1 MLEQLGN
8 PWWMFV
14 LVGLTAGMVSG
25 ALGVGSGIIFIPALV
40 IFFAVPQ
47 KSAQGTALAVMVP
60 MALVGAFLY
69 WRNSQISISAAMV
82 ALLACGAIVGVVIGS
97 QLLAA
102 HLPAHVLRKAFA
114 VFMVVVAIK
123 MFMTPTKRPS
133 SYPQTQP
140 TANIIADSGA
150 NNEQ

>member
-14 LVGLTAGMVSG
+14 LVGLTAGLVSG

-69 WRNSQISISAAMV
+69 WRNIEIRISMPMV
-82 ALLACGAIVGVVIGS
+82 ALLACGAVVGVAIGS

-102 HLPAHVLRKAFA
+102 HLPAHVLRKSFA

-123 MFMTPTKRPS
+123 MFMTPTERPS
-133 SYPQTQP
+133 SDPQTQS
-140 TANIIADSGA
+140 TTDIVDDGGV
-150 NNEQ
+150 NNE

>member
-8 PWWMFV
+8 PWWVFV
-14 LVGLTAGMVSG
+14 LVGLTAGIVGG
-25 ALGVGSGIIFIPALV
+25 ALGVGGGIIFIPALV
-40 IFFAVPQ
+40 IFFAVEQ

-69 WRNSQISISAAMV
+69 WRNSEITINPAMV
-82 ALLACGAIVGVVIGS
+82 ALLACGAVVGVVIGS

-114 VFMVVVAIK
+114 VFMVVVAVK
-123 MFMTPTKRPS
+123 MLMMPTKRPS
-133 SYPQTQP
+133 SNPQAQP
-140 TANIIADSGA
+140 TTEIIDESGA